1 MPTRNQACAGADA
14 ARQETRLLLIW
25 LKPPVPRAG
34 TDSWMQPEPTA
45 GTPRRPRAPAWT
57 LFFLAPAVGELL
69 SGSSPPAEFF
79 NPFTLLLLAALYGGG
94 ALLVREW
101 TLAWHK
107 GWPSLLVLGVAY
119 AIVEEGLCCKSFFDP
134 HWPDVGI
141 LGTYGRWLGVNW
153 VWTVHLT
160 GYHTVISIL
169 VPITLVELA
178 FPDQRDTSWV
188 GPRMCRLLA
197 LGLTAVVVLGLLAF
211 PDTRQPFRPPPVGY
225 VLAMLSVGLLGWL
238 AARLRAPAP
247 ETQVLLPRHLFRLG
261 LTAFLGTLGWFLV
274 FWVLPHTSLPPWA
287 TVGLGVICAGAAAGV
302 IARQVGGRLAG
313 LAPLQR
319 WALCTG
325 ALGFLILLAPIQEAT
340 NAQRPDNTTGM
351 TAVGLA
357 FLLGLLWLGRRLR
370 RASPPPALVAPPSRA

>member
-1 MPTRNQACAGADA
+1 
-14 ARQETRLLLIW
+14 
-25 LKPPVPRAG
+25 
-34 TDSWMQPEPTA
+34 MQPETTA
-45 GTPRRPRAPAWT
+45 GTPRRPCAPAWT

-79 NPFTLLLLAALYGGG
+79 NPFTLLLLATLYGGG

-107 GWPSLLVLGVAY
+107 GWLSLLTLGVAY
-119 AIVEEGLCCKSFFDP
+119 GIVEEGLCCKSFFDP

-141 LGTYGRWLGVNW
+141 LGTYGHWLGVNW

-160 GYHTVISIL
+160 GYHAVISIL
-169 VPITLVELA
+169 VPITLVELT

-188 GPRMCRLLA
+188 GRRMRWLLA

-211 PDTRQPFRPPPVGY
+211 PDARHPFRPPPVGY

-238 AARLRAPAP
+238 AARLPAPAP
-247 ETQVLLPRHLFRLG
+247 ETQVPSPRRLCRLG
-261 LTAFLGTLGWFLV
+261 LTAFLGTFGWFLA

-287 TVGLGVICAGAAAGV
+287 TVGLGLICAGTAAGV

-325 ALGFLILLAPIQEAT
+325 ALGFLILLTPIQEAT

-351 TAVGLA
+351 TAVGLG
-357 FLLGLLWLGRRLR
+357 FLFGLLWLGRKLR
-370 RASPPPALVAPPSRA
+370 REAPPPPALVAPPPPRA